1 MITLPLLLPGGSS
14 QVGGRPSDLIQGG
27 LSGAGSR
34 TDLGKE
40 GIMPIFRDMSGQ
52 AVATQMTQDAQDTE
66 GSQPGQQWWGREQ
79 SQTHS
84 HPYIPPQPP
93 SATEAGMVPVLQ
105 QRFGNV
111 MIGDSEPQWGD
122 AGPSFHTV
130 SGKTPLS
137 HTHRTRL
144 QDQSH

>member
-34 TDLGKE
+34 ADLGKE

-66 GSQPGQQWWGREQ
+66 GSQPGQQEVVGEG
-79 SQTHS
+79 
-84 HPYIPPQPP
+84 
-93 SATEAGMVPVLQ
+93 TEPDPL
-105 QRFGNV
+105 
-111 MIGDSEPQWGD
+111 
-122 AGPSFHTV
+122 
-130 SGKTPLS
+130 TPLHPTS
-137 HTHRTRL
+137 TPISYRSWHGPCIAAEVWKCYDRRL
-144 QDQSH
+144 